1 MFINITDKKEA
12 ENKGS
17 SAMLVHYLEKENRKP
32 KKEQQE
38 FWFNA
43 LRSDISPYEVMTRID
58 GNVAKLGRNDPKFFL
73 INISPSKKEIA
84 FLIERFGRDR
94 VREKLKAYTAKV
106 MDEYAKNYKRDGIS
120 GQQDLLWFGKLEEFR
135 YYTHPARE
143 VKSGEKKRGQQ
154 KDGEQM
160 HIQVIV
166 SRKDATNR
174 IKLSPQNTSKGK
186 NIEHSKKMGQ
196 FDRLAFKQSGES
208 VFDDFFGFDRL
219 LKESLAFANVQKNGS
234 LAERSA
240 MASRSSEEL
249 GEVEV
254 SNGSKMEHGFQ
265 LHFEPAESSE
275 LEVVDYV
282 PLLDAFSVDI
292 SDDIDDEAI
301 LGRNRHRKRKA
312 RTNTR

>member
-17 SAMLVHYLEKENRKP
+17 SAMLVHYLEKENRIP
-32 KKEQQE
+32 KKQQQE

-43 LRSDISPYEVMTRID
+43 LRSDISPFEVMSRID

-73 INISPSKKEIA
+73 INISPSQKEIA
-84 FLIERFGRDR
+84 FLMEKFGRDGA
-94 VREKLKAYTAKV
+94 REKLKEFTARV
-106 MDEYAKNYKRDGIS
+106 MDEYAKNFKRAGIS
-120 GQQDLLWFGKLEEFR
+120 SQQDLLWFGKLEDFR
-135 YYTHPARE
+135 YYTFTDRE
-143 VKSGEKKRGQQ
+143 VKQGERKRGER

-174 IKLSPQNTSKGK
+174 IKLSPQNTSRGK

-196 FDRLAFKQSGES
+196 FDRLAFKQSGET
-208 VFDDFFGFDRL
+208 VFDELFGFDRK
-219 LKESLAFANVQKNGS
+219 LKDSLQFANVQKNGS
-234 LAERSA
+234 LTERSE
-240 MASRSSEEL
+240 MAARSLEEDIS
-249 GEVEV
+249 VAF
-254 SNGSKMEHGFQ
+254 SSIHI
-265 LHFEPAESSE
+265 EPEQQASLAEDTD
-275 LEVVDYV
+275 LEISFL
-282 PLLDAFSVDI
+282 PLLDAFSIDI

-301 LGRNRHRKRKA
+301 LGRNRQRKRKA